1 MTERG
6 EDNQLRLFS
15 SEALF
20 LVGVGFGG
28 FAWFLGM
35 FCFKEQTCS
44 LTCEIRIVPSSVCV
58 LPALFTLVINILL
71 RAFTQRVF
79 RRQTLLS
86 AALLDVAGQ
95 LPWLS
100 LLVLSAGQLQ
110 QHKLGNASQRA
121 GLHFVIT
128 AVNVSGCLM
137 EICISGQYVG

>member
-1 MTERG
+1 MFG
-6 EDNQLRLFS
+6 HVLRL
-15 SEALF
+15 
-20 LVGVGFGG
+20 V
-28 FAWFLGM
+28 LGL

-44 LTCEIRIVPSSVCV
+44 LTCEIRIIPSSVCV